1 MRPVGEDGEP
11 LRPNLFAAGGLV
23 ASADRALERSADGI
37 CCATGWRAGQEAA
50 A

>member
-1 MRPVGEDGEP
+1 MRPVGEDGRP
-11 LRPNLFAAGGLV
+11 LRPNLLVAGGLL